1 MRELFGNSKFRA
13 MVFFIMVG
21 ILLIGLITAI
31 SKSGSETLTEYAE
44 RNPDTAY
51 AQTDTSWKDAYTSE
65 PEN

>member
-1 MRELFGNSKFRA
+1 